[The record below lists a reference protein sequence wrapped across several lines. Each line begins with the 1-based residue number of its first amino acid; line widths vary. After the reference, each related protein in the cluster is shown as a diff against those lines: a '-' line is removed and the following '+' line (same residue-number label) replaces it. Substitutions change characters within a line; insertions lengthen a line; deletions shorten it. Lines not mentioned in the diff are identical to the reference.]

1 MAERLKPFM
10 PLLEIFL
17 GGLLVL
23 VFSLFILK
31 PILQSMMTKSLPMP
45 ASGPAGLPIPDREE
59 ERETVSSSKEDIARM
74 TQEDPSQAA
83 QVLRLWL
90 KEK

>member
-1 MAERLKPFM
+1 KPFL

-31 PILQSMMTKSLPMP
+31 PILQSMVTKAVPLP
-45 ASGPAGLPIPDREE
+45 AQGPGVMPIPVRESE
-59 ERETVSSSKEDIARM
+59 QEVVRSSKEDVAQM